1 MTSEFRDRKADEI
14 VFELRELSRGKRRKL
29 ARSLLYKKSKRP
41 SDKDEQV
48 VLLDALR
55 GEEALTDFDR
65 AYALIAASHKICENV
80 NMGVATL
87 WLDRLLEAEA
97 IIRKMPIRFGLRKDR
112 THLVFSALNIAL
124 NLDLMTGGGHHRRLG
139 DWFIEELE
147 SLNPKRMTPYL
158 FNTTSNV
165 VKCAGIVMLWRQD
178 NVGNTALL
186 LRRLVSYSIE
196 INNPMHWWIYAR
208 FRSPSRIA
216 KVNERAAFGSHCRT
230 VVRLL
235 ALERAANESDATA
248 RQELLKEAAYLC
260 VAQATEEQRE
270 ALKTAIG

>member
-14 VFELRELSRGKRRKL
+14 IFELRELSRGKRRSL

-48 VLLDALR
+48 VLLDSLR

-124 NLDLMTGGGHHRRLG
+124 NLDLMTGGGHNRRLG

-158 FNTTSNV
+158 FNTTSNI

-178 NVGNTALL
+178 NVGNIALL

-248 RQELLKEAAYLC
+248 RQELLKESAYLC